1 MAQCFFLLKQFEDVN
16 VYLKSIG
23 PYLQGDDKFNYNYG
37 IYLVQLWCLFKSI
50 SPYLQ
55 GDDKFNSNDGICDYG
70 IYSTTIVVFI

>member
-37 IYLVQLWCLFKSI
+37 ISQAACGHWRGAGTNC
-50 SPYLQ
+50 
-55 GDDKFNSNDGICDYG
+55 
-70 IYSTTIVVFI
+70 